1 MKLCIGERMGLLNI
15 LPEQGTIAT
24 MRVLRDLRHDL
35 GFSEEELE
43 EAGIKQTEDRLT
55 WKPSASIEKDI
66 AIGPAARDVVLEA
79 IEDLDAK
86 SGVTELTLEIYE
98 RLQSEAERRPVAI
111 QT

>member
-1 MKLCIGERMGLLNI
+1 MKLSIGERIGLLNV
-15 LPEQGTIAT
+15 LPAQGTLAT

-55 WKPSASIEKDI
+55 WKPSASIDKEI
-66 AIGPAARDVVLEA
+66 AIGPVARNVVLEA
-79 IEDLDAK
+79 IEALDAK
-86 SGVTELTLEIYE
+86 SGVTELTLEIYD
-98 RLQSEAERRPVAI
+98 RLQSDTQSRPVAI